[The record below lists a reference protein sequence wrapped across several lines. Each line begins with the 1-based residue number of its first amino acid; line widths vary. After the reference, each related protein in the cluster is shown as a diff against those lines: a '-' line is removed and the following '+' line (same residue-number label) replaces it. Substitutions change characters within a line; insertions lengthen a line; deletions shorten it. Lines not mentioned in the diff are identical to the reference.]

1 MSAVTQ
7 LNDILS
13 AVMNSV
19 GDKTDYS
26 AEDFGKYANGA
37 MGTEDQQGIILV
49 RLFPQDTIFEASS
62 LNTAGEYTV

>member
-1 MSAVTQ
+1 
-7 LNDILS
+7 
-13 AVMNSV
+13 MNSV